1 MNQTNVF
8 AKGLY
13 HWRILLE
20 RGENIYFY
28 NSFLLPFCVAVDK
41 SNLALF
47 DESYCYW
54 LKKLL
59 PIFFYPPMIILG
71 LFNVPSVGS
80 YVYNHPILYL
90 YFPATI
96 VNVVDTVHKI
106 LNLYMPYKRLSLK
119 FLNPFSKDC
128 SFTYY
133 PNFLSVV
140 IFLVESYMLIV
151 SVFLLAKG
159 SENSFLVN
167 AFYLVSLFLALPL
180 ASLSGIAVW
189 KLLRHDY

>member
-1 MNQTNVF
+1 M
-8 AKGLY
+8 
-13 HWRILLE
+13 E

-28 NSFLLPFCVAVDK
+28 NSFLLPFCVVVNRDD
-41 SNLALF
+41 LDLF
-47 DESYCYW
+47 DESYKYW
-54 LKKLL
+54 LKRLTAPLL
-59 PIFFYPPMIILG
+59 PVSTIIG
-71 LFNVPSVGS
+71 LWLVQGSVGT

-90 YFPATI
+90 YFPTAI
-96 VNVVDTVHKI
+96 VNVIETVREF
-106 LNLYMPYKRLSLK
+106 LNLYVPYKRLSFK

-140 IFLVESYMLIV
+140 IFLVESYVLIV

-167 AFYLVSLFLALPL
+167 AFFYLVSLFLALPL
-180 ASLSGIAVW
+180 ASLSGVGVW